1 MMVAEYNCMHEEL
14 IQDHSLKINELTSRA
29 DYKDKRIDDL
39 YTKMEKMEEK
49 ILFLLMMDNIGMM
62 SGIFLRKHCRQCG
75 QLPGI

>member
-39 YTKMEKMEEK
+39 YTKMEKK
-49 ILFLLMMDNIGMM
+49 TICHTTRYF
-62 SGIFLRKHCRQCG
+62 Q
-75 QLPGI
+75 